1 MLQNLVHQ
9 AVVQRL
15 LSVQE
20 AVPLHAGGQ
29 LVPGLPGAFGQQTG
43 EGLAALFQV
52 AGVDEHIAGLTALPP
67 RGWWIITS
75 AWGRALRFPLAP
87 AALDDL
93 AAVIKLIGR
102 GYHLSFWDVGQPL
115 SAGEP
120 DGQRDWYQEIARSLY
135 QMDLDIVWMEPIGY
149 VHQKEEV
156 YPYDIRRNSEPL
168 SAAIWCGAI
177 RCVERLLPVRAED
190 ISRFARKALSWG
202 PLPGDEA
209 RRQAVEKVVCR
220 KYGMELA
227 ELLTPGEF
235 ENRNSSLFLPCLERH
250 PEWFNLSIASSFV
263 QEAWQTEWGGRAKWA
278 WNALPLIPEHLIG
291 PAVLNMMNGIRGL
304 KSIDVDSR
312 DGPLQ
317 KLLSHLRV
325 HLSVDRCQV
334 SPMLSINCL
343 MVILER
349 MTVIGKAPEG
359 GLSGL
364 AVAVLRAWFACLHSK
379 GGVRVR
385 RRQML
390 ELPKAAAILAEE
402 DPKMVQAYLMW
413 CAEQGQVTYQD
424 MYLVMSLVG
433 VKEEYEYDL

>member
-120 DGQRDWYQEIARSLY
+120 DDSRDWYLEICRPSYKMCQDAVR
-135 QMDLDIVWMEPIGY
+135 MKFIGH
-149 VHQKEEV
+149 VHQKKA
-156 YPYDIRRNSEPL
+156 YLIDMGYLSDPL
-168 SAAIWCGAI
+168 SVAIWCRSL
-177 RCVERLLPVRAED
+177 RCIEPLLPAEAED
-190 ISRFARKALSWG
+190 LSQLARNALSWG

-209 RRQAVEKVVCR
+209 RRQAVEEIVCR
-220 KYGMELA
+220 KYGIELA
-227 ELLTPGEF
+227 ELLTPGDF
-235 ENRNSSLFLPCLERH
+235 GNRNSPLFLPCLERH
-250 PEWFNLSIASSFV
+250 PEWFNLSIASHFV
-263 QEAWQTEWGGRAKWA
+263 QEAGQT
-278 WNALPLIPEHLIG
+278 
-291 PAVLNMMNGIRGL
+291 
-304 KSIDVDSR
+304 
-312 DGPLQ
+312 
-317 KLLSHLRV
+317 
-325 HLSVDRCQV
+325 
-334 SPMLSINCL
+334 
-343 MVILER
+343 
-349 MTVIGKAPEG
+349 
-359 GLSGL
+359 
-364 AVAVLRAWFACLHSK
+364 
-379 GGVRVR
+379 
-385 RRQML
+385 
-390 ELPKAAAILAEE
+390 
-402 DPKMVQAYLMW
+402 
-413 CAEQGQVTYQD
+413 
-424 MYLVMSLVG
+424 
-433 VKEEYEYDL
+433 

>member
-29 LVPGLPGAFGQQTG
+29 LFPGLPGAFGQQTG

-209 RRQAVEKVVCR
+209 RRQAVVEIVCR
-220 KYGMELA
+220 KYGIELA
-227 ELLTPGEF
+227 ELLTPGGF
-235 ENRNSSLFLPCLERH
+235 
-250 PEWFNLSIASSFV
+250 
-263 QEAWQTEWGGRAKWA
+263 G
-278 WNALPLIPEHLIG
+278 
-291 PAVLNMMNGIRGL
+291 
-304 KSIDVDSR
+304 
-312 DGPLQ
+312 
-317 KLLSHLRV
+317 
-325 HLSVDRCQV
+325 
-334 SPMLSINCL
+334 
-343 MVILER
+343 
-349 MTVIGKAPEG
+349 
-359 GLSGL
+359 
-364 AVAVLRAWFACLHSK
+364 
-379 GGVRVR
+379 
-385 RRQML
+385 
-390 ELPKAAAILAEE
+390 
-402 DPKMVQAYLMW
+402 
-413 CAEQGQVTYQD
+413 
-424 MYLVMSLVG
+424 
-433 VKEEYEYDL
+433 